1 MRFMYNHLK
10 RIFDILFSLCVL
22 IGGAPLFLLLAFLI
36 KCSSKGPVLYKSERI
51 GRNFQPIGCW
61 KFRTM
66 HLHADQKLHSLFLHS
81 PELKTEWNL
90 YQKLKNDPRIHPIGR
105 LLRLTSLDEL
115 PQFFNVLKGELSVVG
130 PRPFLE
136 DQVMQHLGAKASKF
150 LSVQPGITG
159 IWQVSGRNLL
169 TFQDRLALEE
179 RYIDSQSF
187 LLDLKIIL
195 KTFPALFSTRG
206 AY

>member
-1 MRFMYNHLK
+1 MYNRLK
-10 RIFDILFSLCVL
+10 RFFDILFSLCVL
-22 IGGAPLFLLLAFLI
+22 IIGAPIFLLLAFLI
-36 KCSSKGPVLYKSERI
+36 KCSSKGPVFYKSERI
-51 GRNFQPIGCW
+51 GRHFQPIGCW

-66 HLHADQKLHSLFLHS
+66 HLDADQKLRSLLLHS
-81 PELKTEWNL
+81 PELKKEWDL
-90 YQKLKNDPRIHPIGR
+90 YQKLKNDPRVHPIGR
-105 LLRLTSLDEL
+105 LLRMTSLDEL
-115 PQFFNVLKGELSVVG
+115 PQFFNVLTGELSVVG

-136 DQVMQHLGAKASKF
+136 DQVTQHLGEKASKF